1 MCPST
6 FKYPAAINFKKT
18 KKKEKEK
25 GHEMQNLVLKGKIL
39 KGFSEIS
46 LVLKGESHRKT
57 YA

>member
-6 FKYPAAINFKKT
+6 FKYPAAVNFKKT
-18 KKKEKEK
+18 KKKEK